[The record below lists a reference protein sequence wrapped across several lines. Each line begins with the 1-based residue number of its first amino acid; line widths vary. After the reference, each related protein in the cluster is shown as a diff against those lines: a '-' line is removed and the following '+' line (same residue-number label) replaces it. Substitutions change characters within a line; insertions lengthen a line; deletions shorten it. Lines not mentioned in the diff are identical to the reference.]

1 MKKILYLI
9 ISAAALSACDGFLT
23 KVPETSLSPESY
35 FRSEPELE
43 LWTNRYYGLLTDEDA
58 ASDVY
63 DDCNFC
69 TSTSSLQKGTRTSSA
84 ASWSW
89 TNLRYINLLFENS
102 YKCTET
108 PVRIKY
114 EGVAHFFRALFYYE
128 KVRQL
133 GAVPYYDHVIASD
146 DEASLNRPRD
156 SRGYVMKKILDDLD
170 SAAVKLP
177 KAWPAQPVYH
187 VSSYAALALKSRV
200 ALFEGTFRK
209 YHNIPDET
217 VDGTVISAN
226 WFLTQAADAA
236 RIVMDSHKYSLYNKD
251 DKKLNP
257 SEPSPYREY
266 FTLANAE
273 TEETILSKRYSK
285 DLNVTHSLQ
294 FNFTSRRQSAT
305 RRFVNHYLFADGSPI
320 QSKAGWETMSYKDM
334 FAGRDPR
341 LAQTIQAPGYKAEG
355 APAAT
360 NLNLG
365 YTVSGYR
372 VIKYI
377 CSDAK
382 NQGST
387 SETDFPYLRYAEVLL
402 NYAEAKAEL
411 GELTN
416 KDVQETIDILRA
428 RAGVVPLLNVPTS
441 PDALLRTYYPNASG
455 TQLAAILEVRRE
467 RTVELFAEGQRLYD
481 LLRWKEGKWVTPA
494 STSGFQGIY
503 LSALGEQDLDG
514 NGVPDAYFYK
524 GASAPSGIN
533 GNIPASNR
541 IRIGT
546 DITLSNGNSGY
557 LVYYGTETYTW
568 NEDKDYLWPIPL
580 GQIQATHGALTQNPG
595 YEDIGR

>member
-1 MKKILYLI
+1 MKKIFILI
-9 ISAAALSACDGFLT
+9 ISAAALTSCEGFLT
-23 KVPETSLSPESY
+23 KVPETTLSPESY
-35 FRSEPELE
+35 FSTEPELE
-43 LWTNRYYGLLTDEDA
+43 LWTNRYYGLLTDEDD

-69 TSTSSLQKGTRTSSA
+69 TSTNTLQKGTRTSSS

-102 YKCTET
+102 YKCIET
-108 PVRIKY
+108 PVRTKY
-114 EGVAHFFRALFYYE
+114 EGVAHFFRALFYFE

-133 GAVPYYDHVIASD
+133 GDVPWYDHVIASD
-146 DEASLNRPRD
+146 DAASLNRPRD
-156 SRGYVMKKILDDLD
+156 SRGFVMKKVLDDLD

-177 KAWPAQPVYH
+177 VAWSSQPVYH
-187 VSSYAALALKSRV
+187 VSQNAALALKSRV

-226 WFLTQAADAA
+226 WFLNQAADAA
-236 RIVMDSHKYSLYNKD
+236 HKVMESKKYSLYNLD
-251 DKKLNP
+251 SKKLNP
-257 SEPSPYREY
+257 SAPSPYREF
-266 FTLANAE
+266 FTLTNAE
-273 TEETILSKRYSK
+273 SSETILSKRYNK
-285 DLNVTHSLQ
+285 DINVTHSLQ

-305 RRFVNHYLFADGSPI
+305 RRFVNHYLFADGTPI
-320 QSKAGWETMSYKDM
+320 QSKPGWETMSYKDM
-334 FAGRDPR
+334 FDGRDPR

-355 APAAT
+355 ASAAGV
-360 NLNLG
+360 LNLG

-411 GELTN
+411 GELGN
-416 KDVQETIDILRA
+416 KDVQETIDVIRA
-428 RAGVVPLLNVPTS
+428 RAGVAPLGGVPTS
-441 PDALLRTYYPNASG
+441 PDALLRTYYPNANGS
-455 TQLAAILEVRRE
+455 QLAAILEIRRE
-467 RTVELFAEGQRLYD
+467 RTVELFAEGLRLYD
-481 LLRWKEGKWVTPA
+481 LIRWKEGKWVTPA

-503 LSALGEQDLDG
+503 IAALGEQDLDG
-514 NGVPDAYFYK
+514 NGTPDAYFYK
-524 GASAPSGIN
+524 GAGKPSGIN
-533 GNIPASNR
+533 GNIPTSNI

-557 LVYYGTETYTW
+557 LVYYGTEGYVW

-580 GQIQATHGALTQNPG
+580 SQIQATHGALTQNPG

>member
-1 MKKILYLI
+1 
-9 ISAAALSACDGFLT
+9 
-23 KVPETSLSPESY
+23 
-35 FRSEPELE
+35 
-43 LWTNRYYGLLTDEDA
+43 
-58 ASDVY
+58 
-63 DDCNFC
+63 
-69 TSTSSLQKGTRTSSA
+69 
-84 ASWSW
+84 
-89 TNLRYINLLFENS
+89 
-102 YKCTET
+102 
-108 PVRIKY
+108 
-114 EGVAHFFRALFYYE
+114 
-128 KVRQL
+128 
-133 GAVPYYDHVIASD
+133 
-146 DEASLNRPRD
+146 
-156 SRGYVMKKILDDLD
+156 MKKILDDLD

-177 KAWPAQPVYH
+177 KAWASQPVYH

-209 YHNIPDET
+209 YHGIPDET
-217 VDGTVISAN
+217 VEGTVVSAD
-226 WFLTQAADAA
+226 WFLNQAADAA
-236 RIVMDSHKYSLYNKD
+236 RQVIDSKKYSLYKKD
-251 DKKLNP
+251 EKKLNP
-257 SEPSPYREY
+257 SAPSPYREY
-266 FTLANAE
+266 FTLVNAE
-273 TEETILSKRYSK
+273 TDETILSKRYNK

-305 RRFVNHYLFADGSPI
+305 RRFVNHFLFADGSTI
-320 QSKAGWETMSYKDM
+320 QSKSGWETMAYKDM
-334 FAGRDPR
+334 FTGRDPR
-341 LAQTIQAPGYKAEG
+341 LAQIIQAPGYKAES
-355 APAAT
+355 APSAGL
-360 NLNLG
+360 LNLG
-365 YTVSGYR
+365 QTVSGYR

-416 KDVQETIDILRA
+416 KDVQETIDVIRN
-428 RAGVVPLLNVPTS
+428 RAGVVPMVNVPTA

-455 TQLAAILEVRRE
+455 TQLAAILEIRRE

-481 LLRWKEGKWVTPA
+481 LIRWKEGKWITPA
-494 STSGFQGIY
+494 STGGFQGIY
-503 LSALGEQDLDG
+503 LAALGEQDLDG
-514 NGVPDAYFYK
+514 NGIPDAYFYK
-524 GASAPSGIN
+524 GASAPAGIN

>member
-1 MKKILYLI
+1 MKKTLYLI
-9 ISAAALSACDGFLT
+9 LLGVTLTACSDFLT
-23 KVPETSLSPESY
+23 KVPETNLSPESY
-35 FRSEPELE
+35 FRTEPELE
-43 LWTNRYYGLLTDEDA
+43 LWTNRYYGLLADEDDA
-58 ASDVY
+58 ATVY
-63 DDCNFC
+63 DDCNF
-69 TSTSSLQKGTRTSSA
+69 STSNNTLQKGTRTSSS

-102 YKCTET
+102 DKCLET

-133 GAVPYYDHVIASD
+133 GAVPYYDYVISSD
-146 DEASLNRPRD
+146 DAASLNKPRD

-177 KAWPAQPVYH
+177 AAWSSQPVYH

-209 YHNIPDET
+209 YHDIPDET
-217 VDGTVISAN
+217 VDGTVLSAD
-226 WFLTQAADAA
+226 WFLNQAADAA
-236 RIVMDSHKYSLYNKD
+236 KQVMDSHKYSLYNKN
-251 DKKLNP
+251 DKKLDP
-257 SEPSPYREY
+257 SAPTPYREY
-266 FTLANAE
+266 FTLAKAE
-273 TEETILSKRYSK
+273 TAETILAKRYEQS
-285 DLNVTHSLQ
+285 LNVTHSLQ
-294 FNFTSRRQSAT
+294 FTFTSARESAT
-305 RRFVNHYLFADGSPI
+305 RRFVNHYLYANGSPI
-320 QSKAGWETMSYKDM
+320 QSKTGWETMSYKDM
-334 FAGRDPR
+334 FDGRDPR
-341 LAQTIQAPGYKAEG
+341 LAQTIQGPGYIPEGGSAAPG
-355 APAAT
+355 
-360 NLNLG
+360 LNLG

-372 VIKYI
+372 IIKYI

-416 KDVQETIDILRA
+416 DDVINTIDKIRA
-428 RAGVVPLLNVPTS
+428 RAGVAQLWTVPTTVD
-441 PDALLRTYYPNASG
+441 PLMRTYYPNAKGS
-455 TQLAAILEVRRE
+455 QLAAILEIRRE

-481 LLRWKEGKWVTPA
+481 LLRWKEGKWITPS

-503 LSALGEQDLDG
+503 VAALGPQDLDG
-514 NGVPDAYFYK
+514 NGTPDAYFYK
-524 GASAPSGIN
+524 GASKPSGISSS
-533 GNIPASNR
+533 IPASNI

-557 LVYYGTETYTW
+557 LVYYGTESYEW

-580 GQIQATHGALTQNPG
+580 GQIQATGGALTQNPG
-595 YEDIGR
+595 YEDIPR

>member
-9 ISAAALSACDGFLT
+9 IAAALLASCDGFLT
-23 KVPETSLSPESY
+23 KLPETDLSPESY
-35 FRSEPELE
+35 FSTEPELE
-43 LWTNRYYGLLTDEDA
+43 LWTNRYYGLLTDEDDA
-58 ASDVY
+58 TDVY
-63 DDCNFC
+63 DDCNFS

-102 YKCTET
+102 NKCNEI
-108 PVRIKY
+108 PVRTKY

-133 GAVPYYDHVIASD
+133 GDVPYYDFVIQSD
-146 DEASLNRPRD
+146 DAAALNRPRD
-156 SRGYVMKKILDDLD
+156 SRGYVMKKILADLD

-177 KAWPAQPVYH
+177 AAWSSQPLYH

-209 YHNIPDET
+209 YHNIPNET
-217 VDGTVISAN
+217 VDGTVLSPE
-226 WFLTQAADAA
+226 WFLSQAADAA
-236 RIVMDSHKYSLYNKD
+236 QKVMSSGKYSLYKKS
-251 DKKLNP
+251 DKHLDP
-257 SEPSPYREY
+257 SMNTPYREY
-266 FTLANAE
+266 FTLADAE
-273 TEETILSKRYSK
+273 SSETILSKRYSK
-285 DLNVTHSLQ
+285 ELNVAHSLQ
-294 FNFTSRRQSAT
+294 FNFVSRRQSAT
-305 RRFVNHYLFADGSPI
+305 RRFVNHYLYANGSPI
-320 QSKAGWETMSYKDM
+320 QSKDNWETLSYKEM
-334 FAGRDPR
+334 FDGRDPR
-341 LAQTIQAPGYKAEG
+341 LAQTIQGPGYKAEG
-355 APAAT
+355 ATTAQA
-360 NLNLG
+360 LNLG

-416 KDVQETIDILRA
+416 ADVIATIDVIRE
-428 RAGVVPLLNVPTS
+428 RAGVAKLWTVPTTVD
-441 PDALLRTYYPNASG
+441 PLMRIYYPNASG
-455 TQLAAILEVRRE
+455 TQLAAILEIRRE

-481 LLRWKEGKWVTPA
+481 LLRWKEGKWITPS

-503 LSALGEQDLDG
+503 IAALGEQDLDG
-514 NGVPDAYFYK
+514 NGQPDAYFYK
-524 GASAPSGIN
+524 GAGKPAGISGS
-533 GNIPASNR
+533 IPASNI

-557 LVYYGTETYTW
+557 LVYYGTENYVW

-580 GQIQATHGALTQNPG
+580 GQIQATAGALTQNPG